1 MIVQSRRGGSCSPG
15 PTVDKHGVSPE
26 LDDRERRALRLKART
41 ATLAALRG
49 LGGEAAR
56 DEILAIA
63 LADGGFTARELTASP
78 PPARAVKFARMVDY
92 QLSWTLTN
100 LKRDGLVENPVRGV
114 WRLTGAALEAP
125 QPAVEEPIYVDR
137 LEELR
142 RMSYREYLRTP
153 EWRTT
158 RAAAL
163 LRAGYGCS
171 LDVTHT
177 TDLEVHHRTYER
189 RGEELASDL
198 VVLCHDCH
206 MAFHKT
212 DGHAPRTPSGPAP
225 RATAADPASRPP
237 RTEPGD
243 QRRPQV
249 EAMTTM
255 HVRTRP
261 SAKRSLLR
269 RILTP

>member
-1 MIVQSRRGGSCSPG
+1 M
-15 PTVDKHGVSPE
+15 SPE
-26 LDDRERRALRLKART
+26 LDDRERRVLRLKART
-41 ATLAALRG
+41 ATLAALRA

-56 DEILAIA
+56 ETILAMA
-63 LADGGFTARELTASP
+63 LTEGGFSARELAAPP

-100 LKRDGLVENPVRGV
+100 LKRDGLVENPARGV
-114 WRLTGAALEAP
+114 WRLTGAALEGP
-125 QPAVEEPIYVDR
+125 QPAVEEPVYVDR
-137 LEELR
+137 LDELR
-142 RMSYREYLRTP
+142 RMGYREYLRTP

-163 LRAGYGCS
+163 LRAGHCCS
-171 LDVTHT
+171 LDATHT

-206 MAFHKT
+206 MTFHKANGRARCEPANPVAA
-212 DGHAPRTPSGPAP
+212 DRVAPPASAPP
-225 RATAADPASRPP
+225 RADPAAHERP
-237 RTEPGD
+237 R
-243 QRRPQV
+243 V
-249 EAMTTM
+249 EAMTSM
-255 HVRTRP
+255 QMRAP
-261 SAKRSLLR
+261 PGAMRSLLR